1 MGGWGVEKTPPTRV
15 RWFACKTLLPKD
27 IMNSLKIASLLLA
40 ASALAPIHAQTTVS
54 KAPFGKLPDGSAVDV
69 YTLAGPTLNI
79 RIITFGAH
87 VISVKAPDASGNVA
101 DVVLGYDTL
110 DGYLADNKTYMGSIV
125 GRYGNR
131 IGKGKFTLDGHTYQ
145 LTTNNNGNT
154 LHGGTDGFDRRN
166 WTGKQI
172 PAGVEFTLVSKDG
185 DQGFP
190 GTLTAHV
197 RYTLSGDKLRID
209 YTAASDKPTVVNLTN
224 HTYFN
229 LGGRGQSILQET
241 LMIDADRYTPVDAG
255 LIPTGQLPPVAGTP
269 FDFRKPMV
277 IGDRINAPDQQLK
290 YGGGYDHNFV
300 LNPPHNLSTPAAV
313 LTDPGTGRVL
323 KVFTLEPGVQFYS
336 GNSLDGTMKGRNG
349 ETYSKNT
356 GLCLET
362 QHYPDS
368 PNQPSFPSTTL
379 KPGREYKTTT
389 IFEFTTTKK

>member
-1 MGGWGVEKTPPTRV
+1 MKNI
-15 RWFACKTLLPKD
+15 FF
-27 IMNSLKIASLLLA
+27 ASLLLIA
-40 ASALAPIHAQTTVS
+40 APFTSQIGAQTTVT

-69 YTLAGPTLNI
+69 YTLADSRLNI

-101 DVVLGYDTL
+101 DVVLGYNTL
-110 DGYLADNKTYMGSIV
+110 DGYLADNKTYMGSVV

-131 IGKGKFTLDGHTYQ
+131 IAKGKFTLDGHAYQ
-145 LTTNNNGNT
+145 LSTNNNGNT
-154 LHGGTDGFDRRN
+154 LHGGSDGFDRRN
-166 WTGKQI
+166 WTAQQI
-172 PAGVEFTLVSKDG
+172 PNGVELTLVSRDG

-190 GTLTAHV
+190 GTLVAHV
-197 RYTLSGDKLRID
+197 RYTLTGDNLRMD
-209 YTAASDKPTVVNLTN
+209 YTATTDKPTVINLTN

-229 LGGRGQSILQET
+229 LGGLGQSILSET
-241 LMIDADRYTPVDAG
+241 LIIDADRYTPVDSQ
-255 LIPTGQLPPVAGTP
+255 LIPTGKLPPVAGTP

-277 IGDRINAPDQQLK
+277 IGARIQTPDEQLR

-300 LNPPHNLSTPAAV
+300 LNAPHTLTKAAVV

-323 KVFTLEPGVQFYS
+323 KVFTVEPGVQFYS
-336 GNSLDGTMKGRNG
+336 GNSLDGSFKGRNG

-368 PNQPSFPSTTL
+368 PNQPSFPTTNL
-379 KPGREYKTTT
+379 NPGQQYKTTT
-389 IFEFTTTKK
+389 IFQFTTTKK